1 MIAICKRQNWIARG
15 LRLLQLLEKDI
26 NCSEDS
32 TRPRGRVLHPVCHH
46 LVTGLPPSAFFP
58 VSANNLSVLGHSFAT
73 VLPPFCQQLN
83 TTLIVVCHY
92 SSAVLP
98 TFCHLYANI
107 FASHWH
113 HFITFLLPFSHHSA
127 NTIPPFHHLSM
138 TILPS
143 LCQYLPPFCQH
154 SPSFCHHPANNKPHL
169 PLF

>member
-83 TTLIVVCHY
+83 TILIVVCHY

-107 FASHWH
+107 FASYYH
-113 HFITFLLPFSHHSA
+113 HSITFLLPFYHF
-127 NTIPPFHHLSM
+127 PPS
-138 TILPS
+138 
-143 LCQYLPPFCQH
+143 QYLPPFCQH
-154 SPSFCHHPANNKPHL
+154 SPSFYHHPANNKPHI
-169 PLF
+169 PLFWHPSDDEYLVS

>member
-26 NCSEDS
+26 NCSESS
-32 TRPRGRVLHPVCHH
+32 TRPRGRALHPVCHH

-83 TTLIVVCHY
+83 IILIVVCHY

-107 FASHWH
+107 LH
-113 HFITFLLPFSHHSA
+113 HIGTILSLFSYHS
-127 NTIPPFHHLSM
+127 P
-138 TILPS
+138 TILPT
-143 LCQYLPPFCQH
+143 LYH
-154 SPSFCHHPANNKPHL
+154 PSTTFR
-169 PLF
+169 

>member
-83 TTLIVVCHY
+83 TILIVVCHY

-107 FASHWH
+107 FC
-113 HFITFLLPFSHHSA
+113 IIL
-127 NTIPPFHHLSM
+127 PPFYHISLTILSLSSITLPIST
-138 TILPS
+138 TILPTFPIV
-143 LCQYLPPFCQH
+143 LPPSCQQ
-154 SPSFCHHPANNKPHL
+154 
-169 PLF
+169 